1 MTIMDTLNL
10 VAEVTKVPLTDLTFV
25 GTRRYGPEAPVRF
38 TKNTS
43 PVTGPSDV
51 DVVVP
56 WNGDM
61 AEMRSRIEAAFPG
74 TKDHPNRGR
83 VPYEGVGGWTP
94 FDLNLVVIHE
104 GVTINLIVKNS
115 DECASWRA
123 AADELDKLSL
133 KPVVKDGIEI
143 SRERSALWYDKPA
156 RVAAFKAARNAYLQ
170 GYAKAKREDSAAYWK
185 MRARATAAE
194 RDASHRKEE
203 LELACHDLVALR
215 AKVDEDAHEAHQ
227 RQKALEAQLRVRGI
241 LMVTFLVA
249 FAFMVWYAW

>member
-25 GTRRYGPEAPVRF
+25 GARRYGPEAPVRF
-38 TKNTS
+38 TKDSS
-43 PVTGPSDV
+43 PVTGPSDI

-74 TKDHPNRGR
+74 TKDHPNRGL

-104 GVTINLIVKNS
+104 GITINLIVKPGF
-115 DECASWRA
+115 ECASWRA

-133 KPVVKDGIEI
+133 KPVFEDGIEGGK
-143 SRERSALWYDKPA
+143 ERTALWADKPS
-156 RVAAFKAARNAYLQ
+156 RVAAFKAVRDAYLN

-194 RDASHRKEE
+194 NAGTKLEGELKSAHLRDT
-203 LELACHDLVALR
+203 D
-215 AKVDEDAHEAHQ
+215 AK
-227 RQKALEAQLRVRGI
+227 
-241 LMVTFLVA
+241 
-249 FAFMVWYAW
+249 YAG